1 MNLTKDNSV
10 EEVQALKILTEGYL
24 PEIDEPTLVN
34 YWIPRFMD
42 PEDKSVVLEW
52 VRSIT
57 KNVNQ
62 HAAIVRNGV
71 RVGIVPPAVA
81 PWPTEVPTN
90 LRATVS
96 EIFAEAEAAARNI
109 PMAGTTHIVRALD
122 AQYRKI
128 SMHPALKKARDD
140 HAESWERL
148 VLSYGFKLPGKEE
161 QQTKAGPANAAEAS
175 TDLFGDEEML

>member
-34 YWIPRFMD
+34 FWLPRFLN
-42 PEDKSVVLEW
+42 PNDKSVVLEW
-52 VRSIT
+52 VRNVT

-62 HAAIVRNGV
+62 HAAITRNGV
-71 RVGIVPPAVA
+71 RVGTVPPAAA

-90 LRATVS
+90 LRSTVS
-96 EIFAEAEAAARNI
+96 EIFAEAESAARNI
-109 PMAGTTHIVRALD
+109 PMAGTTHIIRALD

-128 SMHPALKKARDD
+128 SVHPALMKARDD
-140 HAESWERL
+140 HATQWENL
-148 VLSYGFKLPGKEE
+148 VRHYGLTPPGREEE
-161 QQTKAGPANAAEAS
+161 QVKAGTSNGGDNS

>member
-1 MNLTKDNSV
+1 MNLTKNNSV
-10 EEVQALKILTEGYL
+10 EEVEALKILTEGYL
-24 PEIDEPTLVN
+24 PEIDEPSLIG
-34 YWIPRFMD
+34 YWLPRFMD
-42 PEDKSVVLEW
+42 PEDKTVVLEW
-52 VRSIT
+52 VRTVT

-62 HAAIVRNGV
+62 HAAIMRGGV

-96 EIFAEAEAAARNI
+96 EIFAEADAAARNI
-109 PMAGTTHIVRALD
+109 PMAGTTHMIRALD

-128 SMHPALKKARDD
+128 SVHPALLKARDD
-140 HAESWERL
+140 HASQWEAL
-148 VLSYGFKLPGKEE
+148 VTSYGFKLPGKVEE
-161 QQTKAGPANAAEAS
+161 QSNKGASNGGESS